1 MNSSLRILF
10 IVVLLGLLVVLRMFA
25 ADWFYD
31 PLEAFFK
38 GQYQGQ
44 PLPEIAAAKLLAVMA
59 LRFWITAAI
68 TVGVIHLWF
77 DNRSKTRL
85 SLLVLAVA
93 FVLFFIAFWV
103 LIVLKQP
110 PLEGLFYIRR
120 FLIQP
125 LILILLIPAF
135 YYEMSNSNAAG

>member
-1 MNSSLRILF
+1 MNSSVRILF

-31 PLEAFFK
+31 PLDAFFK
-38 GQYQGQ
+38 GQYQGR
-44 PLPEIAAAKLLAVMA
+44 PLPELATAKLLAVMA

-77 DNRSKTRL
+77 GNRSKTRL
-85 SLLVLAVA
+85 SFLVLAVA
-93 FVLFFIAFWV
+93 FILFFTAFWV